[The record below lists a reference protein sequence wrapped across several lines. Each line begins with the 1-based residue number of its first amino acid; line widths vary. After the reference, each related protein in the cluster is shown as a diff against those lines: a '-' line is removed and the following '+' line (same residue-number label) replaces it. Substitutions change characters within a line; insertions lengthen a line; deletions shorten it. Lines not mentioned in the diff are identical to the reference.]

1 MYIDNYICTIYGSV
15 IFNDLFRVCGHNE
28 AASTHAATERD
39 VPLGLDLLPSK
50 LSRPQSFRWLDIGI
64 CQHVST
70 IKYQQVRTVQDTK

>member
-1 MYIDNYICTIYGSV
+1 MCTIYGSV
-15 IFNDLFRVCGHNE
+15 IFNDLYCVCGHKVE

-70 IKYQQVRTVQDTK
+70 INKSGQFKIQNDTR